1 MYFWRFSLFTIFNR
15 KTSSSLINL
24 IVLFQF
30 CCGYLVILLFVA
42 DKNWE
47 LQEWLSTHTNDLWN
61 GKKHLIVK
69 VLVGS
74 WKGHNRIQK
83 LITCT
88 SESNILLDNV
98 NTHNGLD
105 LANSTTINCK
115 RHRCC
120 LAKNPVPLL
129 LSWKSNLAPLS
140 GKTVYD
146 KYGEPIRQWQS
157 EEWRELRELRMK
169 HWASLIWIVRLKGEL
184 LGLQWTVKNKKRTL
198 MLTKKGPVGG
208 NSTKALKVEWSN
220 ALTLG
225 VFWVL
230 MVVLAAC
237 HCYFWWNWWSYTS

>member
-15 KTSSSLINL
+15 KTSCYYKPCSF
-24 IVLFQF
+24 VP
-30 CCGYLVILLFVA
+30 ILL
-42 DKNWE
+42 
-47 LQEWLSTHTNDLWN
+47 WLSSDSLVCCRYKL
-61 GKKHLIVK
+61 GIAGVIVHSYQWPVK
-69 VLVGS
+69 WKDASESKGLGRSSRS

-98 NTHNGLD
+98 THNGLD

-169 HWASLIWIVRLKGEL
+169 HWGFFDLD
-184 LGLQWTVKNKKRTL
+184 
-198 MLTKKGPVGG
+198 
-208 NSTKALKVEWSN
+208 
-220 ALTLG
+220 
-225 VFWVL
+225 
-230 MVVLAAC
+230 C
-237 HCYFWWNWWSYTS
+237 